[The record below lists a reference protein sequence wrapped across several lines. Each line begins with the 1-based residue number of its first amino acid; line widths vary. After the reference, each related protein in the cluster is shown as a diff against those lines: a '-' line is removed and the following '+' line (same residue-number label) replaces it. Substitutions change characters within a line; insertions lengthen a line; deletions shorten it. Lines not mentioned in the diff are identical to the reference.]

1 MLPLI
6 KLLLLK
12 KQFNSNAD
20 NNGHENLPNMAIIFT
35 FLNQKLVRKLVK

>member
-12 KQFNSNAD
+12 KQFNSNTN

-35 FLNQKLVRKLVK
+35 FLNQKLVRKPVK